1 LILSTATDNPGEKFM
16 KKSTIIIIVEAFVI
30 VVLGFSVVRQHHYR
44 PPDSSSMSQKLQT
57 RLTPQQST
65 EAQQT
70 ARDFLEALGK
80 KDWSAAAGFWPSY
93 ASKGRHFDDV
103 FNDKI
108 KDYLGGLEI
117 VSLGTPYKEAPYPGV
132 FVPYEIRFQ
141 NGETKQFRLAVRQ
154 DRPGQPWYF
163 DGGL

>member
-1 LILSTATDNPGEKFM
+1 M
-16 KKSTIIIIVEAFVI
+16 KKSTVIIIVEAVI
-30 VVLGFSVVRQHHYR
+30 IVILGFSVVRHHFR
-44 PPDSSSMSQKLQT
+44 APDSSRASRRVQT
-57 RLTPQQST
+57 GPLTPQQAQ

-93 ASKGRHFDDV
+93 APKGKHFDDM

-108 KDYLGGLEI
+108 KNYMGGLEI